1 MNTLEQKLNDLDNV
15 GAVVELT
22 AEEAEMLGLTIETAE
37 NEEDALNARFD
48 EVDNG

>member
-1 MNTLEQKLNDLDNV
+1 MNTLKQKLNDLDNV

-37 NEEDALNARFD
+37 NEEEALNARFD
-48 EVDNG
+48 EVENG